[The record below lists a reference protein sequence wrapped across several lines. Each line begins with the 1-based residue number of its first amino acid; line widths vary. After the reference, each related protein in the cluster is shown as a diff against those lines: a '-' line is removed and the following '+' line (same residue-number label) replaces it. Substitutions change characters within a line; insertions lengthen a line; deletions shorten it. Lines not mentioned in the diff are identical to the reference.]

1 MRYKANFPQISEN
14 FIKYTMKTKI
24 YKYKLKFG
32 YICTEILFSVEISNQ
47 SSIRFHFLIVIKWV
61 FSYKACIMSEA
72 VVLGRGNVE
81 GLYS

>member
-1 MRYKANFPQISEN
+1 LQ
-14 FIKYTMKTKI
+14 
-24 YKYKLKFG
+24 G
-32 YICTEILFSVEISNQ
+32 YYYS
-47 SSIRFHFLIVIKWV
+47 VIKWV